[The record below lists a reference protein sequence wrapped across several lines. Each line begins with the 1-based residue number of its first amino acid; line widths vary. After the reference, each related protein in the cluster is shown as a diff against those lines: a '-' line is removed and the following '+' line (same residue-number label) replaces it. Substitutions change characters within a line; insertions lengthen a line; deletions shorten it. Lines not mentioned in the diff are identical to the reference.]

1 MDEILTIVKDYTTPS
16 AIKKLNITED
26 GWTKKTKNK
35 EAKPKFLYPGI
46 AAFYKNIA
54 MEQDMRKVI
63 SIAPFVDKHCGEI
76 FNPKKVK
83 IAEFK
88 TFIAGISRWV
98 HDTGLG
104 MHNFLALKGTIK
116 SQLLVYHI
124 ERNDKDPY
132 VKAWYDAGLFIA
144 DDEFLE
150 KNTDAKDKVNAK
162 NMNVVYIPQEKAE
175 AFYRSF
181 CFKENPDLIDKIIT
195 CQAVFGSRLIEIL
208 SSKVSNFKK
217 DGTTISQYGVAK
229 MGKQMKKGKFANR
242 EDKVVTKTPIIISSD
257 RFMDALSEVRAVTDK
272 LDLDN
277 DDMTAKY
284 DANINKRIV
293 EYLEAAGIPISK
305 EVKSSHS
312 LRRLYVAF
320 SYSLREE
327 PNITYEYWIKSMLGH
342 ESAGS
347 TMNYNSVKITT
358 AKILDKDS
366 AAKLNLTYKNT
377 IHIEDK
383 ITKLEEKVAEVA
395 APAVVVQ
402 KTANQI
408 EIAKQRVKTKSIF
421 KKIKELQ
428 DKGFFSYAE
437 MQTHNISHN
446 IYAKYK
452 KLHT

>member
-1 MDEILTIVKDYTTPS
+1 M
-16 AIKKLNITED
+16 
-26 GWTKKTKNK
+26 TKKTKNK
-35 EAKPKFLYPGI
+35 EAIPKVLYPGI

-63 SIAPFVDKHCGEI
+63 SIAPFVDKHCGDM

-83 IAEFK
+83 ITIFK

-98 HDTGLG
+98 HDTGLK
-104 MHNFLALKGTIK
+104 MHNLLALKGTIK
-116 SQLLVYHI
+116 KQLLEYHT
-124 ERNDKDPY
+124 EKDDEDPY

-144 DDEFLE
+144 DAEFLK
-150 KNTDAKDKVNAK
+150 KNTDAKNKVNAK
-162 NMNVVYIPQEKAE
+162 NMNVVYIPQEKCE

-181 CFKENPDLIDKIIT
+181 CFKESPDLIDKIIT

-208 SSKVSNFKK
+208 SSKVSKFKK
-217 DGTTISQYGVAK
+217 VMDTISQYGVAK
-229 MGKQMKKGKFANR
+229 QKEKNYANH
-242 EDKVVTKTPIIISSD
+242 EDKIVTKTPIIISSD
-257 RFMDALSEVRAVTDK
+257 RFMDVLSEVRAVTDK

-277 DDMTAKY
+277 EDMTAKY

-320 SYSLREE
+320 SYSLRDE
-327 PNITYEYWIKSMLGH
+327 PNITYEYWIKSQLGH

-358 AKILDKDS
+358 AKLLDKDS

-377 IHIEDK
+377 ITLEDK
-383 ITKLEEKVAEVA
+383 ITKLEEKIDEIEVPPA
-395 APAVVVQ
+395 APAPAA
-402 KTANQI
+402 KTPN
-408 EIAKQRVKTKSIF
+408 EISIDKQRVSTKLIF

-428 DKGFFSYAE
+428 EKGIFSYAD
-437 MQTHNISHN
+437 MHKNGVSKN
-446 IYAKYK
+446 LYAKF
-452 KLHT
+452 KLLHS